1 MREFRSYIIEFTE
14 YLFVLIMILNAN
26 TIWTSFEDSP
36 LNRVLKVAVVVVG
49 LLYIVV
55 QKSVAY
61 RTIHNILLG
70 LGLGVF
76 YIATYTLAVGYKT
89 ASFSYF
95 VFTVIAV
102 YAFLQ
107 IANRKNRGAEIF
119 FKYRDIMLIVA
130 VVSMFFWLLG
140 SMLGIIHPTG
150 IEYTTWVSA
159 ENPNG
164 FKSITSYYGLYFET
178 QTLWSTFG
186 LFGDV
191 IRNSAI
197 FTEAPM
203 CNFNFCMALII
214 ELFYNPKPSKIKS
227 GILITAIVT
236 TLSTT
241 GYCMLTVALTA
252 KFLVSSNK
260 KPGLMKLIRIFSLPA
275 LAIVVAL
282 TLQFLV
288 ENKMSTS
295 SGTAR
300 LMDFMIGFGAWSHE
314 PFFGYGYEKPTYYM
328 GFHYGFSN
336 SIIPI
341 LGHGGLFLALPYIYC
356 IFQWCRAC
364 LKEKDFQK
372 FLLFANFMFLFT
384 ITIMPYKY
392 LSVYILFAYCMKR
405 TSATEKNINKGN

>member
-1 MREFRSYIIEFTE
+1 MRELRSYIIEFTE
-14 YLFVLIMILNAN
+14 YLFALIMILNAN

-36 LNRVLKVAVVVVG
+36 LNRILKVAVVVMG

-55 QKSVAY
+55 QKSLAHK
-61 RTIHNILLG
+61 TIHNILLC

-76 YIATYTLAVGYKT
+76 YIATYALAVGYKT

-102 YAFLQ
+102 YAFVQ
-107 IANRKNRGAEIF
+107 IANSKNRGQEIF
-119 FKYRDIMLIVA
+119 FKYRDIISIVA
-130 VVSMFFWLLG
+130 VVSLFFWLFG
-140 SMLGIIHPTG
+140 STLGIIHPTNVVHSKWG
-150 IEYTTWVSA
+150 FEDSLDF
-159 ENPNG
+159 NPVP
-164 FKSITSYYGLYFET
+164 SYYGIYFET
-178 QTLWSTFG
+178 QTLWSAFG

-214 ELFYNPKPSKIKS
+214 EMFYNSKPSKIKC

-241 GYCMLTVALTA
+241 GYCMLAIALMLRY
-252 KFLVSSNK
+252 LVSSK
-260 KPGLMKLIRIFSLPA
+260 RKPGLMKLIRIFSLPA

-282 TLQFLV
+282 ALQFLV

-300 LMDFMIGFGAWSHE
+300 LMDFMIGFEAWSHE
-314 PFFGYGYEKPTYYM
+314 PFFGYGYNKPTYYM

-336 SIIPI
+336 SMIPI
-341 LGHGGLFLALPYIYC
+341 LGHGGLFLAVPYLYC
-356 IFQWCRAC
+356 IYQWCRTC
-364 LKEKDFQK
+364 IKEKDVQK
-372 FLLFANFMFLFT
+372 FMLFANFILLFT
-384 ITIMPYKY
+384 ITIMSYKFISLY
-392 LSVYILFAYCMKR
+392 VLFAYCIKR
-405 TSATEKNINKGN
+405 NLVETRE